1 MQLNEKYAFFDFDE
15 TIVSIKSMFAFKKAL
30 MEAQGYASEEF
41 SAFMDDLMQR
51 AAALPR
57 SEVNRWFYST
67 LKGIDFEFA
76 EMVVRHWYKSV
87 KGQVYIKNTC
97 QKINSL
103 KRQGYQIVVVSGS
116 ARFIISEFLK
126 ELGISHTLCS
136 EPEIKNN
143 LFTGEL
149 IGEPVIG
156 EQKRQSI
163 QAFLSKKNMTAHDII
178 VVGDHISDVP
188 MLELAN
194 QAMVVNPDDQLKTIA
209 QQKGWLEI

>member
-1 MQLNEKYAFFDFDE
+1 MQPNEKYAFFDFDE
-15 TIVSIKSMFAFKKAL
+15 TIVSIKSMFAFKKSL
-30 MEAQGYASEEF
+30 MEAQGYAPERF
-41 SAFMDDLMQR
+41 SAFMDELMQR
-51 AAALPR
+51 AAVLPR

-76 EMVVRHWYKSV
+76 EMVVKQRYQSV
-87 KGQVYIKNTC
+87 KDQVYIKNTC
-97 QKINSL
+97 QKLHSL
-103 KRQGYQIVVVSGS
+103 KQQGYQIVVVSGS

-136 EPEIKNN
+136 EPKIKNN

-149 IGEPVIG
+149 VGEPVIG

-163 QAFLSKKNMTAHDII
+163 QAFLSKKNMTTHGII

-194 QAMVVNPDDQLKTIA
+194 QAMVVNPDNQLKTIA
-209 QQKGWLEI
+209 QRKGWLEI